1 MGLWAIL
8 RLVASCLVGWLA
20 MFHEGVSLISILEYQ
35 VSLAQSR
42 ADLLDASRC
51 LSRIGQ
57 KNLWAKKFVGKK
69 MGWQKDGMADRV
81 NPITDPDVYAF
92 IFLPSNFFAQIA
104 NRPMDRQKTG
114 RKNANQKRVENRN
127 GDKLWFFHSPFIDW
141 LWKDANYNSV

>member
-1 MGLWAIL
+1 MG
-8 RLVASCLVGWLA
+8 R
-20 MFHEGVSLISILEYQ
+20 
-35 VSLAQSR
+35 
-42 ADLLDASRC
+42 
-51 LSRIGQ
+51 Q
-57 KNLWAKKFVGKK
+57 KDGMAKRWDGKK

-81 NPITDPDVYAF
+81 NPITDPDVNAF

-104 NRPMDRQKTG
+104 NRHMDRQKTG

>member
-1 MGLWAIL
+1 M
-8 RLVASCLVGWLA
+8 
-20 MFHEGVSLISILEYQ
+20 ISILEYQ

-81 NPITDPDVYAF
+81 NPITDPDVNAF
-92 IFLPSNFFAQIA
+92 IFLPFHFFALFDSRSD
-104 NRPMDRQKTG
+104 RPTTG
-114 RKNANQKRVENRN
+114 KKRAGKNANQKRVENRN